1 MLKPTILVTAASG
14 KTGTATALQLLA
26 RGYPVR
32 AMVHRED
39 ARSERLRTAGGE
51 ITVGSLEDLVDLR
64 TSLAGVQR
72 AYFCPP
78 LLPGTLRRATL
89 FATAAQEAGLEVI
102 VALSQWVA
110 DPLHPAVHA
119 REKWLSNHVLQ
130 TAGVDVV
137 TVAPGWF
144 ADNYMAVLEAVA
156 QFGVMAMPLGDGLNA
171 PPSNEDIARVIVGAL
186 TEPGPHI
193 GNSYRPTGPRLLAPG
208 DIAATFASV
217 LERRVSYRNVSLTSF
232 VKAATALGYS
242 DFVITQLYWFLQD
255 YQRNAFG
262 RGAPTQAV
270 LEVGGSPP
278 EDFEQIVRRYVAD
291 SVLTKRTI
299 GAKLR
304 AALHLMQAAATRAP
318 EIDNSARADTSTITH
333 AALAVDSPTW
343 LQSQDPHHQP
353 PTTVTDELGSAR
365 TALSR

>member
-1 MLKPTILVTAASG
+1 VFKPTILVTAASG

-39 ARSERLRTAGGE
+39 ARSERLRTAGAQ
-51 ITVGSLEDLVDLR
+51 ITIGSLEDIEDLR
-64 TSLAGVQR
+64 ASLSGAHR

-78 LLPGTLRRATL
+78 LLAGTLRRATL
-89 FATAAQEAGLEVI
+89 FAAAAQEAGLEVI

-110 DPLHPAVHA
+110 DPLHPALHA

-156 QFGVMAMPLGDGLNA
+156 QFGLMAMPLGDGLNA

-186 TEPGPHI
+186 TDPGPHI
-193 GNSYRPTGPRLLAPG
+193 GDSYRPTGPRLLTPD
-208 DIAATFASV
+208 DIAATFANV
-217 LERRVSYRNVSLTSF
+217 LGRRVSYKNVSLTTF
-232 VKAATALGYS
+232 LKAAAALGYP
-242 DFVITQLYWFLQD
+242 DYVITQLYWFLQD
-255 YQRNAFG
+255 YQHNAFG

-278 EDFEQIVRRYVAD
+278 EDFEQIVRRYVNL
-291 SVLTKRTI
+291 SKVTKRTI
-299 GAKLR
+299 SAKLR

-318 EIDNSARADTSTITH
+318 QIDKTSTITH
-333 AALAVDSPTW
+333 ATLAVDSPIW
-343 LQSQDPHHQP
+343 LQSHDPSDRHVAP
-353 PTTVTDELGSAR
+353 GELSQAPN
-365 TALSR
+365 